1 MQSARYPVQGF
12 TVQTALHPHR
22 CSKGFS
28 GVISRQLTSKK
39 ELKDAYKL
47 IKFKIGVFQVR
58 NTVNNKIFID
68 SSVNIDA
75 IFNRFRLQLNF
86 GSHPNSLLQNEWKQY
101 GEEQFKF
108 EILAEIKQ
116 SETEEKNYALEA
128 KQLAEMYIDELQP
141 FDDRGYHKKS

>member
-1 MQSARYPVQGF
+1 M
-12 TVQTALHPHR
+12 
-22 CSKGFS
+22 
-28 GVISRQLTSKK
+28 TSKK